1 MPPLLHRIAYFKAH
15 GCRPLLTVRERFIS
29 SFSKFSTA
37 FLLQLFAI
45 SSIKILS
52 TFQVKRLIL
61 TAGEA

>member
-1 MPPLLHRIAYFKAH
+1 MPPLLHRIAHFNARV
-15 GCRPLLTVRERFIS
+15 CRPLLTVRERFIS
-29 SFSKFSTA
+29 SFSKFSTT
-37 FLLQLFAI
+37 FLLQLSAI

>member
-1 MPPLLHRIAYFKAH
+1 MPPLLHRIAHFNARV
-15 GCRPLLTVRERFIS
+15 CRPLLTVRERFIS